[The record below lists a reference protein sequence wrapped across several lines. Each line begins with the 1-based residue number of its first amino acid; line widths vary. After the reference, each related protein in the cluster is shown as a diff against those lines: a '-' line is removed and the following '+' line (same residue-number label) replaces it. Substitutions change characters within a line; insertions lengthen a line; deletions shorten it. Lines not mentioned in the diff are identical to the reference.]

1 MTKTKVGYSV
11 NNNTQVGYSIG
22 GEVITKPMDELF
34 LEYEAELEAK
44 SIAYEASPQAAIDNA
59 RMAAKFKIEN
69 ERRQAWEDNL
79 TPEQWQHH
87 FGEDKD
93 EDE

>member
-1 MTKTKVGYSV
+1 MID
-11 NNNTQVGYSIG
+11 NTR
-22 GEVITKPMDELF
+22 PMDELI

-59 RMAAKFKIEN
+59 RRAAKYKLEN
-69 ERRQAWEDNL
+69 DRRQAWEDSL
-79 TPEQWQHH
+79 TPEQWKKH
-87 FGEDKD
+87 FGEEEEE

>member
-1 MTKTKVGYSV
+1 MI
-11 NNNTQVGYSIG
+11 TQSLCKKWHMMKLWG
-22 GEVITKPMDELF
+22 GLDMVQYMDELF
-34 LEYEAELEAK
+34 LEYESELEAK

-69 ERRQAWEDNL
+69 DRRQAWEDNL

-87 FGEDKD
+87 FGE
-93 EDE
+93 EDSEQ